1 MGATGADT
9 GRAKLRP
16 TRHAK
21 SLRKVRGL
29 GSQSVAAMWPS
40 GVKRRRVAGL
50 RDETTRD
57 EGAPVDDRRAP
68 FFLDC
73 EKGNGL
79 EGREK
84 RTRVAQP
91 VGFCDRYLD
100 R

>member
-21 SLRKVRGL
+21 SLRTVRGL
-29 GSQSVAAMWPS
+29 GSQSVTAMWPS
-40 GVKRRRVAGL
+40 GGTRRRVVGCWPEGRDSAGQ
-50 RDETTRD
+50 E
-57 EGAPVDDRRAP
+57 APVDDRRAP

-73 EKGNGL
+73 EKGDGWAGGAIEL
-79 EGREK
+79 REK
-84 RTRVAQP
+84 RAQP
-91 VGFCDRYLD
+91 VGFRE